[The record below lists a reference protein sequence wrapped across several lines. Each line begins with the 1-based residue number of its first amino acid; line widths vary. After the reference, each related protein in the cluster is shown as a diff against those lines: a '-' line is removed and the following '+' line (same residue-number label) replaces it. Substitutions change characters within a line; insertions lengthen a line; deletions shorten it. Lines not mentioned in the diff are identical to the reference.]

1 MDEQEFNLMQL
12 VHITIDGVTYD
23 MYSPLIITKG
33 NEPIGKIEE
42 LEFGEHIEI
51 KYVVA
56 TLLHYLHAS
65 SPEYQQTVH

>member
-1 MDEQEFNLMQL
+1 
-12 VHITIDGVTYD
+12 

-56 TLLHYLHAS
+56 TLLHYLYAS
-65 SPEYQQTVH
+65 SPEYHQTVH

>member
-1 MDEQEFNLMQL
+1 MDEQENLLMQL

-42 LEFGEHIEI
+42 LEFGEHVEI

-56 TLLHYLHAS
+56 TLLHYLNAS
-65 SPEYQQTVH
+65 SPEYHQTVH

>member
-1 MDEQEFNLMQL
+1 
-12 VHITIDGVTYD
+12 